1 MLPTSASGSLGACRE
16 GRERNGCRLRSGA
29 YSTTWAQ
36 GNRQHH
42 LHVGYHLHELW
53 YERGALVVHEVRQ
66 HVQMQMTVL
75 VVLAPV
81 VMPAS
86 GCKCR

>member
-1 MLPTSASGSLGACRE
+1 MDPDDGVPDGNLGVDLGADIDQYDV
-16 GRERNGCRLRSGA
+16 GA
-29 YSTTWAQ
+29 GESSVPPP
-36 GNRQHH
+36 RR
-42 LHVGYHLHELW
+42 VPDHLHELR

>member
-1 MLPTSASGSLGACRE
+1 MMGSPMATLV
-16 GRERNGCRLRSGA
+16 LISVQIST
-29 YSTTWAQ
+29 STTWAQ

-42 LHVGYHLHELW
+42 LHVGYHLHELR